1 MRPDAAL
8 LPSGVPLH
16 GVSKHAGNF
25 SDRRGALS
33 QANLSLGF
41 PSKLGLPE
49 QIFRGLLGKEPGN
62 TVRERGGR
70 GAERPGRP
78 SPVNG
83 EPAGQPTGFQGLLS
97 NNVAGQLVAH

>member
-1 MRPDAAL
+1 MSSR
-8 LPSGVPLH
+8 VPPPLVRC
-16 GVSKHAGNF
+16 GL
-25 SDRRGALS
+25 RGALS